1 MSRIGLHLRGGFVI
15 KLATG
20 LKRWIFMRF
29 RQLFGTIFRLSAPIS
44 RSFLAQFSPKF
55 HHIVAQTI
63 LYRYCP
69 LNFQLRPGSCSNF
82 ELYKTL
88 QNHTPIK

>member
-29 RQLFGTIFRLSAPIS
+29 RHLLGTIFRLSAPIS
-44 RSFLAQFSPKF
+44 RLFLAHFSPKF

-63 LYRYCP
+63 LYWNRS
-69 LNFQLRPGSCSNF
+69 L
-82 ELYKTL
+82 
-88 QNHTPIK
+88 